1 MHQQTNPAA
10 APLTDRMALPVEPW
24 VHTGAQAPEQIRTSQ
39 SDSALDCWRW
49 IRHERCTE
57 WRQRPSAGVG
67 SSPVIISSEA
77 CLSAIGAA
85 EHPRQRRGPHRAPER
100 GESCWL
106 ESADA
111 SNQVLVSISSHK
123 RDEQHPDITPRRT
136 RLVAGGF
143 RQPPPRRLNLDRL
156 TPFTPE
162 SSDCPGRQ
170 GQPAVAS
177 RQRRSRLSGHS
188 FRRQPNGPARS
199 TDAADAVPALR
210 HSEVFADSLD
220 QPRHDL
226 RETSARSL
234 AQGPCP
240 HRQSKAVGRHGGIP
254 ARGTGPSP
262 AAMASPMGSSGLDPP
277 RSASSRGRHLGLAR
291 PTQLITV
298 AHRDSGGIGVG

>member
-143 RQPPPRRLNLDRL
+143 RQPPPAVSTLIVSLLSRPNQVTALGDRGSRRWH
-156 TPFTPE
+156 PG
-162 SSDCPGRQ
+162 SDAAASAATASGGSRT
-170 GQPAVAS
+170 GQPGAQM
-177 RQRRSRLSGHS
+177 RQMLCL
-188 FRRQPNGPARS
+188 PCATARCLPTAWIS
-199 TDAADAVPALR
+199 
-210 HSEVFADSLD
+210 
-220 QPRHDL
+220 
-226 RETSARSL
+226 
-234 AQGPCP
+234 
-240 HRQSKAVGRHGGIP
+240 
-254 ARGTGPSP
+254 RGT
-262 AAMASPMGSSGLDPP
+262 
-277 RSASSRGRHLGLAR
+277 
-291 PTQLITV
+291 T
-298 AHRDSGGIGVG
+298 